1 MAGRPRPADLSGRAA
16 VGVDRRH
23 EDGPLR
29 RNVVPGAG
37 HSRDRRAAAALHELP
52 GHPPAARTAHPL
64 AAARQLPRPGRHP
77 LLDPRDPGARPRDM
91 VLGQGPVCGDGR
103 RRASGDAL
111 RRRRWPG
118 PDRGRPGPERVA
130 VGRLPEPRRA
140 GLRVRPRRDPAHPPR
155 LRLQLR
161 GQRQRH
167 DLPRHRLL
175 SARPADPHQRHVD
188 GRPVRLRARLLRPA
202 VPAQGPQP
210 RLHRRRAPQ
219 LRRRRP
225 GVGLARRDPA
235 PRGDHRQHRVDDL
248 RVRPRLPARHPVA
261 PGQHR
266 VGHVPVRAVRERGPG
281 PGLDADRVATGAAS
295 TAHRPCSCSCSAS
308 RCTGSARRPTPS
320 R

>member
-1 MAGRPRPADLSGRAA
+1 MPYVSGFLPSRSAPLFHNGPWPAGLDLRISLAGLPSASIDVTKMGLCGGMSFLARDIHESG
-16 VGVDRRH
+16 D
-23 EDGPLR
+23 
-29 RNVVPGAG
+29 
-37 HSRDRRAAAALHELP
+37 AAAALHQLA
-52 GHPPAARTAHPL
+52 GHPPAAGPAHPL

-111 RRRRWPG
+111 RRRRWAG

-175 SARPADPHQRHVD
+175 RARPADPHQRHLD
-188 GRPVRLRARLLRPA
+188 GRPVRLRARLLRAA

-210 RLHRRRAPQ
+210 RLHRRRARQ

-225 GVGLARRDPA
+225 ERRS
-235 PRGDHRQHRVDDL
+235 R
-248 RVRPRLPARHPVA
+248 PARP
-261 PGQHR
+261 
-266 VGHVPVRAVRERGPG
+266 
-281 PGLDADRVATGAAS
+281 
-295 TAHRPCSCSCSAS
+295 
-308 RCTGSARRPTPS
+308 
-320 R
+320 